1 MRNKDDDW
9 AGLLGAGAASI
20 TIIMLAAAIIYGYV
34 LNVITVVTTI
44 DTMSTGETVVR
55 SLGMFLAPIGGIM
68 GYF

>member
-1 MRNKDDDW
+1 MQSKDEDW
-9 AGLLGAGAASI
+9 AGLLGAGAAAI
-20 TIIMLAAAIIYGYV
+20 TIIVLAAAIIYGYV

-55 SLGMFLAPIGGIM
+55 SLGMLLAPIGGIM

>member
-1 MRNKDDDW
+1 MRNKDEDW

-20 TIIMLAAAIIYGYV
+20 TIIVLAVAIIYGYV
-34 LNVITVVTTI
+34 LNVITLVTTI
-44 DTMSTGETVVR
+44 DTMSTGEAVVR

>member
-1 MRNKDDDW
+1 MQSKDEDW
-9 AGLLGAGAASI
+9 AGLLGAGAAAI
-20 TIIMLAAAIIYGYV
+20 TISVLAAAIIYGYV

-55 SLGMFLAPIGGIM
+55 SLGMLLAPIGGIM